1 MGKPAAAADDR
12 VERLRAAVEPADE
25 PRTFTSER
33 TSNDV
38 AAVIELALRTNET
51 GGGGARRRAGLHHR
65 AAWLARALHDETTE
79 RAHLEQTVA
88 AYLDVFEHDSGL
100 GPDTA
105 IRVAYLLGDL
115 SARLGLTD
123 DARRWLLECTRM
135 EGAGQQAGL
144 LRMARERLEEL
155 RDGGKPA
162 ARSA

>member
-1 MGKPAAAADDR
+1 M
-12 VERLRAAVEPADE
+12 ERLRAAVEPADE